1 MPIQN
6 GASDSIN
13 RQGDLVR
20 KGLPNREKSFVDRST
35 REQDAAIKRAMEWL
49 LRREM
54 APSDACLE
62 RDFQQWLAAAEVNR
76 QAYAAIQSTWAELG
90 QLPGQLP
97 GHLPGHLPGEFPRK
111 HAADNETSGNVVHL
125 PVRHLPV
132 RKPRRPRW
140 VAAAAA
146 LAAAC
151 VALVAVPLIHRH
163 IVTDYETGV
172 AELRDVALPDGS
184 IVQLDAGSA
193 IAVDYTDAARQVTLL
208 SGQAF
213 FQVTRDTQ
221 RPFSV
226 LADEVSVTVT
236 GTAFSVWKT
245 TGTIDVSVQSGTVE
259 VLHDGKRA
267 GDPLTV
273 GDRLVIDRLDK
284 AIHRERMAPESVAAW
299 RLQKLV
305 VQDTTFGDIVE
316 AVGRYLPGAIF
327 VGDRTLNQRKITGV
341 FDLNRPVD
349 ALRTLAN
356 SQNASVTEITPYLLL
371 ISGR

>member
-1 MPIQN
+1 MKGTRRGDPRN
-6 GASDSIN
+6 GN
-13 RQGDLVR
+13 M
-20 KGLPNREKSFVDRST
+20 SFVDRPT
-35 REQDAAIKRAMEWL
+35 REQAAAIERAMEWL

-54 APSDACLE
+54 APSDARLE
-62 RDFQQWLAAAEVNR
+62 RDFQQWLESTDVNR
-76 QAYAAIQSTWAELG
+76 QAYAAVQSTWAELG

-97 GHLPGHLPGEFPRK
+97 AK
-111 HAADNETSGNVVHL
+111 HAADHESGTSVGTSGNVVHL
-125 PVRHLPV
+125 PVH
-132 RKPRRPRW
+132 KPRRTRW
-140 VAAAAA
+140 FAAAAA
-146 LAAAC
+146 LVAAC
-151 VALVAVPLIHRH
+151 VAFVAAPLIHRH
-163 IVTDYETGV
+163 IITDYETGV

-193 IAVDYTDAARQVTLL
+193 IAVDYTDAARRITLL

-273 GDRLVIDRLDK
+273 GDRLVIDRMDK